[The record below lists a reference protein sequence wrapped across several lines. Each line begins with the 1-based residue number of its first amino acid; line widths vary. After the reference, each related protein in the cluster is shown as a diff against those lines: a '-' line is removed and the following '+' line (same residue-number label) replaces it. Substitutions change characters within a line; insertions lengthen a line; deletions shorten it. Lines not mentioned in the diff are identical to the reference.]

1 MKILSDKQKLN
12 VQTIATIG
20 FFDGVHIGHRFLL
33 SELKTIGQKKRL
45 ESLVIS
51 FNNSPQNSLHPE
63 KNIKYLSTPLEKTQ
77 LLSDFGISNCLM
89 LDFDKK
95 IAQQDAETFLMWL
108 KEMYSVKILLIG
120 HDHRFG
126 NDKIS
131 TFETYQK
138 LGEKLNIEIT
148 KCTKFEDNGK
158 QVSSS
163 IIRSLISNGDIK
175 LANQLLD
182 YTYSITGKV
191 IHGNKIG
198 RTIGFPTAN
207 LKINSEKIIPKN
219 GVYIVETCINN
230 QIYKGLLNIGTRPT
244 VDGNTQ
250 TIETHLIDFNKDIYD
265 EKITL
270 YIKKRLRDEIKFSSI
285 TELQQQI
292 EIDRKLLYSM

>member
-12 VQTIATIG
+12 FQTVATIG

-33 SELKTIGQKKRL
+33 SELKTMAQKTGF

-51 FNNSPQNSLHPE
+51 FNNSPQKTLHPE
-63 KNIKYLSTPLEKTQ
+63 KNIKYLSTPSEKTQ
-77 LLSDFGISNCLM
+77 LFADFGISNCLM
-89 LDFDKK
+89 LDFNTK
-95 IAQQDAETFLMWL
+95 IAQQNAETFLMWL
-108 KEMYSVKILLIG
+108 KEVYGVKILLIG

-126 NDKIS
+126 KDKIS

-148 KCTKFEDNGK
+148 QCSKFEDNGR

-163 IIRSLISNGDIK
+163 IIRLLISNGDIK

-207 LKINSEKIIPKN
+207 LKIDSEKLIPKN
-219 GVYIVETCINN
+219 GVYIIETCINN
-230 QIYKGLLNIGTRPT
+230 QSYKGLLNIGTRPT
-244 VDGNTQ
+244 INGNNQ

-270 YIKKRLRDEIKFSSI
+270 HIKKRLRDEIKFSSI
-285 TELQQQI
+285 TELQKQI

>member
-163 IIRSLISNGDIK
+163 IIRSLISNVDIK

-230 QIYKGLLNIGTRPT
+230 QIYKVSLG
-244 VDGNTQ
+244 
-250 TIETHLIDFNKDIYD
+250 
-265 EKITL
+265 
-270 YIKKRLRDEIKFSSI
+270 
-285 TELQQQI
+285 
-292 EIDRKLLYSM
+292 

>member
-51 FNNSPQNSLHPE
+51 FNNSPQNSLHPK

-148 KCTKFEDNGK
+148 QCTKFEDNGK

-244 VDGNTQ
+244 IDGNTQ

>member
-12 VQTIATIG
+12 VQSIATIG

-51 FNNSPQNSLHPE
+51 FNNSPQNSLHPK

>member
-1 MKILSDKQKLN
+1 MNIFSDKQKLN
-12 VQTIATIG
+12 VQTVATIG

-33 SELKTIGQKKRL
+33 SELKTMAQKTGF

-51 FNNSPQNSLHPE
+51 FNNSPQKTLHPE
-63 KNIKYLSTPLEKTQ
+63 KNIKYLSTTSEKTQ
-77 LLSDFGISNCLM
+77 LFADFGISNCLM

-158 QVSSS
+158 QISSS

>member
-1 MKILSDKQKLN
+1 M
-12 VQTIATIG
+12 
-20 FFDGVHIGHRFLL
+20 
-33 SELKTIGQKKRL
+33 KTIGQKKRL

-51 FNNSPQNSLHPE
+51 FNNSPQNSLHPK

>member
-1 MKILSDKQKLN
+1 MNIFSDKQKLN
-12 VQTIATIG
+12 VQTVATIG

-33 SELKTIGQKKRL
+33 SELKTMAQKTGF

-244 VDGNTQ
+244 IDGNTQ

>member
-1 MKILSDKQKLN
+1 MNILSDKQKLN

-108 KEMYSVKILLIG
+108 KKMYSVKILLIG

-148 KCTKFEDNGK
+148 QCTKFEDNGK

-163 IIRSLISNGDIK
+163 IIRLLISNGDIK

-244 VDGNTQ
+244 IDGNTQ

>member
-1 MKILSDKQKLN
+1 MNILSDKQKLN
-12 VQTIATIG
+12 VQTVATIG

>member
-244 VDGNTQ
+244 IDGNTQ

>member
-51 FNNSPQNSLHPE
+51 FNNSPQNSLHPK

-148 KCTKFEDNGK
+148 QCTKFEDNGK

>member
-1 MKILSDKQKLN
+1 MNILSDKQKLN
-12 VQTIATIG
+12 VQTVATIG

-33 SELKTIGQKKRL
+33 SELKTMAQKTGF

-51 FNNSPQNSLHPE
+51 FNNSPQKTLHPE
-63 KNIKYLSTPLEKTQ
+63 KNIKYLSTPSEKTQ
-77 LLSDFGISNCLM
+77 LFADFGISYCLM
-89 LDFDKK
+89 LDFNTK
-95 IAQQDAETFLMWL
+95 IAQQNAETFLMWL
-108 KEMYSVKILLIG
+108 KEVYGVKILLIG

-126 NDKIS
+126 KDKIS

-148 KCTKFEDNGK
+148 QCSKFEDNGR

-163 IIRSLISNGDIK
+163 IIRLLISNGDIK

-207 LKINSEKIIPKN
+207 LKIDSEKLIPKN
-219 GVYIVETCINN
+219 GVYIIETCINN
-230 QIYKGLLNIGTRPT
+230 QSYKGLLNIGIRPT
-244 VDGNTQ
+244 INGNNQ

>member
-1 MKILSDKQKLN
+1 MNILSDKQKLN
-12 VQTIATIG
+12 VQTVATIG

-33 SELKTIGQKKRL
+33 SELKTMAQKTGF

-51 FNNSPQNSLHPE
+51 FNNSPQKTLHPE
-63 KNIKYLSTPLEKTQ
+63 KNIKYLSTPSEKTQ
-77 LLSDFGISNCLM
+77 LFADFGISNCLM
-89 LDFDKK
+89 LDFNTK
-95 IAQQDAETFLMWL
+95 IAQQNAETFLMWL
-108 KEMYSVKILLIG
+108 KEMYGVKILLIG

-126 NDKIS
+126 KDKIS

-148 KCTKFEDNGK
+148 QCSKFEDNGR

-163 IIRSLISNGDIK
+163 IIRLLISNGDIK
-175 LANQLLD
+175 LANQLLN

-207 LKINSEKIIPKN
+207 LKIDSEKLIPKN
-219 GVYIVETCINN
+219 GVYIIETCINN
-230 QIYKGLLNIGTRPT
+230 QSYKGLLNIGTRPT
-244 VDGNTQ
+244 IDGNNQ

-270 YIKKRLRDEIKFSSI
+270 HIKKRLRDEIKFSSI
-285 TELQQQI
+285 TELQKQI
-292 EIDRKLLYSM
+292 EIDKNLLYSM

>member
-138 LGEKLNIEIT
+138 LGEKINI
-148 KCTKFEDNGK
+148 
-158 QVSSS
+158 S

>member
-51 FNNSPQNSLHPE
+51 FNNSPQNSLHPK

>member
-51 FNNSPQNSLHPE
+51 FNNSPQNSLHPK

-244 VDGNTQ
+244 IDGNTQ

>member
-158 QVSSS
+158 HVSSS

>member
-1 MKILSDKQKLN
+1 MNILSDKQKLN
-12 VQTIATIG
+12 VQTVATIG

-33 SELKTIGQKKRL
+33 SELKTMAQKTGF

-51 FNNSPQNSLHPE
+51 FNNSPQKTLHPE
-63 KNIKYLSTPLEKTQ
+63 KNIKYLSTPSEKTQ
-77 LLSDFGISNCLM
+77 LFADLGISNCLM
-89 LDFDKK
+89 LDFNTK
-95 IAQQDAETFLMWL
+95 IAQQNAETFLMWL
-108 KEMYSVKILLIG
+108 KEMYGVKILLIG

-126 NDKIS
+126 KDKIS

-148 KCTKFEDNGK
+148 QCSKFEDNGR

-163 IIRSLISNGDIK
+163 IIRLLISNGDIK

-207 LKINSEKIIPKN
+207 LKIDSEKLIPKN
-219 GVYIVETCINN
+219 GVYIIETCINN
-230 QIYKGLLNIGTRPT
+230 QSYKGLLNIGTRPT
-244 VDGNTQ
+244 IDGNNQ

-270 YIKKRLRDEIKFSSI
+270 HIKKRLRDEIKFSSI

>member
-1 MKILSDKQKLN
+1 MNILSDKQKLN

-108 KEMYSVKILLIG
+108 KKMYSVKILLIG

>member
-270 YIKKRLRDEIKFSSI
+270 YIKKRLRDEVKFSSI